1 MLADAVSFWTSAS
14 SAIAS
19 INENISSALENFEVE
34 NTRNH
39 NDDNIDEIN
48 TIDHL
53 RYDLE
58 LYKGL
63 LEDAQMQHFELSKQ
77 SRVLIAEKDVEILYY
92 KKLTHHNDEN
102 DYINKNTDKLGDDSS
117 DGDGSVDL
125 KVERLLSQNRILES
139 SLHDLEERYKLS
151 LHDQNEWLVMKTKYE
166 EAMTSLKGLK
176 ADLLSVKL
184 EQERV
189 DKKNNE
195 TIESLVNEYSNLASE
210 TELIQQQTHHRV
222 NEVIRENEVLVT
234 KLSALENN
242 ISDLADRSYTTQLN
256 NNNSSST
263 YGSSSMIMNNSNN
276 TSGTIES
283 SVPSSPNRS
292 PDNNN
297 SLSPSSMEI
306 KDLKSKL
313 INIQFDMKAKDEE
326 IQRLMALL
334 SSYNSSFDD
343 SSSGSNNNSG
353 SNNESQLIIAK
364 LELDVSHLSQDISR
378 LIIEKKDAEIAGKR
392 YHEQYKHTMQ
402 LYEALKKLYSVLQ
415 IEISSHETKVMIDDD
430 NATTVERSSSS
441 SQPAAASS
449 QHHLKEI
456 ESWKKQI
463 DQLRFEHQAM
473 IERLHHD
480 HSIQMEAIISKH
492 DADVRAFKKEH
503 VEQLQ
508 EVRAITDAKSVEYEQ
523 LQLKCCALEDQ
534 LGGMEGTSTTTTTS
548 SVIEEMN
555 HRIQS
560 QLTEINHLE
569 NELLGMKERLQQVE
583 SEYESYRID
592 IMMEIQKRSQE
603 LNEEKMELM
612 RNIVMNN
619 DQHDRIVMKLKDSY
633 ADQLSTF
640 EATHKQAII
649 DIKQSEQL
657 HLESEMNNIKM
668 NAAVELNKEI
678 AIAEDRYN
686 SMILQ
691 KDALL
696 EQSLCELKKQLHNE
710 YELKIEG
717 INSSHSIELEASIA
731 QLEQQHHEYI
741 TVINAEKNA
750 EYEAILAT
758 SLNDQKQVLRIEFDA
773 QLHDSQQIANDKLKA
788 LSDRYEAE
796 KNRMVEDTMLMKE
809 QLISQMLKERMD
821 SESALIALHKG
832 QIDDI
837 ISEHTQFIDDLM
849 KKHKIVVDTM
859 MIDHRLQVDEVNE
872 RHQQSIDSLIVQHK
886 QYIDDVLVD
895 KKECE
900 EKLRNEYMIT
910 IDRIT
915 AQHNDH
921 LQSSLESLRMEL
933 GQKEELRVKTV
944 CEEIAKEHENAIQ
957 VMVASHGDRVLSMQQ
972 DYEEVK
978 VELSREIDLLKLELN
993 TIEQK

>member
-1 MLADAVSFWTSAS
+1 
-14 SAIAS
+14 
-19 INENISSALENFEVE
+19 
-34 NTRNH
+34 
-39 NDDNIDEIN
+39 
-48 TIDHL
+48 
-53 RYDLE
+53 
-58 LYKGL
+58 
-63 LEDAQMQHFELSKQ
+63 
-77 SRVLIAEKDVEILYY
+77 
-92 KKLTHHNDEN
+92 
-102 DYINKNTDKLGDDSS
+102 
-117 DGDGSVDL
+117 
-125 KVERLLSQNRILES
+125 
-139 SLHDLEERYKLS
+139 
-151 LHDQNEWLVMKTKYE
+151 
-166 EAMTSLKGLK
+166 
-176 ADLLSVKL
+176 
-184 EQERV
+184 
-189 DKKNNE
+189 
-195 TIESLVNEYSNLASE
+195 
-210 TELIQQQTHHRV
+210 
-222 NEVIRENEVLVT
+222 
-234 KLSALENN
+234 
-242 ISDLADRSYTTQLN
+242 
-256 NNNSSST
+256 
-263 YGSSSMIMNNSNN
+263 
-276 TSGTIES
+276 
-283 SVPSSPNRS
+283 
-292 PDNNN
+292 
-297 SLSPSSMEI
+297 
-306 KDLKSKL
+306 
-313 INIQFDMKAKDEE
+313 
-326 IQRLMALL
+326 MALL

-343 SSSGSNNNSG
+343 SSSGSNSTSG

-364 LELDVSHLSQDISR
+364 LELDVSNLSQDISR

-430 NATTVERSSSS
+430 DNATTVERSSSS
-441 SQPAAASS
+441 SQSAAVSS
-449 QHHLKEI
+449 QLHLKEI

-503 VEQLQ
+503 VEQLK

-523 LQLKCCALEDQ
+523 LQLKCRALEDQ

-592 IMMEIQKRSQE
+592 IMMEIQRSQE
-603 LNEEKMELM
+603 LNELLKQEKMELM

-668 NAAVELNKEI
+668 NATVELNKEI